1 MINKQDA
8 PYENQEDDS
17 FKLEEFGY
25 ILLAHW
31 HWIIL
36 SVAIALGVA
45 VLKIL
50 RTTPTYVQSTSLLI
64 KSDDGKGGSSPIN
77 GLSQDFQN
85 LGILASNTNINNEIL
100 TISAPVMMQEAVK
113 RLHLELQMQVKN
125 GLHTV
130 PLYDNSPI
138 SLLMP
143 QANDD
148 FMCSFKMRLNANQ
161 TAELWDFETI
171 NGLNEKHITIKM
183 GEIARTPVGIIVLQ
197 ATKYWKRNFTSDEIY
212 VTKYPVKNIGNMY
225 NSRLSIALSNKE
237 STILDISIV
246 DESKQRASNLLY
258 KLIEV

>member
-85 LGILASNTNINNEIL
+85 LGILAQTPIL
-100 TISAPVMMQEAVK
+100 IMKFLPSA
-113 RLHLELQMQVKN
+113 H
-125 GLHTV
+125 
-130 PLYDNSPI
+130 PL
-138 SLLMP
+138 
-143 QANDD
+143 
-148 FMCSFKMRLNANQ
+148 
-161 TAELWDFETI
+161 
-171 NGLNEKHITIKM
+171 
-183 GEIARTPVGIIVLQ
+183 
-197 ATKYWKRNFTSDEIY
+197 
-212 VTKYPVKNIGNMY
+212 
-225 NSRLSIALSNKE
+225 
-237 STILDISIV
+237 
-246 DESKQRASNLLY
+246 
-258 KLIEV
+258 

>member
-100 TISAPVMMQEAVK
+100 TISAPVMMQEVSILCRPYCIK
-113 RLHLELQMQVKN
+113 QISQSPDRLTLAYLFY
-125 GLHTV
+125 T
-130 PLYDNSPI
+130 
-138 SLLMP
+138 
-143 QANDD
+143 
-148 FMCSFKMRLNANQ
+148 
-161 TAELWDFETI
+161 
-171 NGLNEKHITIKM
+171 
-183 GEIARTPVGIIVLQ
+183 
-197 ATKYWKRNFTSDEIY
+197 
-212 VTKYPVKNIGNMY
+212 
-225 NSRLSIALSNKE
+225 
-237 STILDISIV
+237 
-246 DESKQRASNLLY
+246 
-258 KLIEV
+258 

>member
-113 RLHLELQMQVKN
+113 RLHLNYKCKLKTDYTLYLYM
-125 GLHTV
+125 TIR
-130 PLYDNSPI
+130 PL
-138 SLLMP
+138 
-143 QANDD
+143 A
-148 FMCSFKMRLNANQ
+148 C
-161 TAELWDFETI
+161 
-171 NGLNEKHITIKM
+171 
-183 GEIARTPVGIIVLQ
+183 
-197 ATKYWKRNFTSDEIY
+197 
-212 VTKYPVKNIGNMY
+212 
-225 NSRLSIALSNKE
+225 
-237 STILDISIV
+237 
-246 DESKQRASNLLY
+246 
-258 KLIEV
+258 

>member
-64 KSDDGKGGSSPIN
+64 KSDDDKGGSSPIN

-85 LGILASNTNINNEIL
+85 LGILASSTNINNEIL
-100 TISAPVMMQEAVK
+100 TISAPVMM
-113 RLHLELQMQVKN
+113 
-125 GLHTV
+125 
-130 PLYDNSPI
+130 
-138 SLLMP
+138 
-143 QANDD
+143 
-148 FMCSFKMRLNANQ
+148 
-161 TAELWDFETI
+161 
-171 NGLNEKHITIKM
+171 
-183 GEIARTPVGIIVLQ
+183 
-197 ATKYWKRNFTSDEIY
+197 
-212 VTKYPVKNIGNMY
+212 
-225 NSRLSIALSNKE
+225 
-237 STILDISIV
+237 
-246 DESKQRASNLLY
+246 
-258 KLIEV
+258 

>member
-171 NGLNEKHITIKM
+171 NGLNEKHITISYQISCK
-183 GEIARTPVGIIVLQ
+183 E
-197 ATKYWKRNFTSDEIY
+197 YW
-212 VTKYPVKNIGNMY
+212 
-225 NSRLSIALSNKE
+225 
-237 STILDISIV
+237 
-246 DESKQRASNLLY
+246 
-258 KLIEV
+258 

>member
-1 MINKQDA
+1 
-8 PYENQEDDS
+8 
-17 FKLEEFGY
+17 
-25 ILLAHW
+25 
-31 HWIIL
+31 
-36 SVAIALGVA
+36 
-45 VLKIL
+45 
-50 RTTPTYVQSTSLLI
+50 
-64 KSDDGKGGSSPIN
+64 
-77 GLSQDFQN
+77 
-85 LGILASNTNINNEIL
+85 
-100 TISAPVMMQEAVK
+100 MMQEAVK

-212 VTKYPVKNIGNMY
+212 VT
-225 NSRLSIALSNKE
+225 
-237 STILDISIV
+237 
-246 DESKQRASNLLY
+246 
-258 KLIEV
+258 